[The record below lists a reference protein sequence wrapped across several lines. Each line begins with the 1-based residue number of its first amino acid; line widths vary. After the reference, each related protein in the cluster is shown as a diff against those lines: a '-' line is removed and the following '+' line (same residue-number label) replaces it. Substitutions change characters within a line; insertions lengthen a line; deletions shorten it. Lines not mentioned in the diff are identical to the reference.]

1 MARTRESQDE
11 RVKGISNL
19 KQKIAK
25 NEITDEELEI
35 LEQAGIDVTEYKKA
49 FRENSEVTQTGNSEA
64 ERKGRIKQIVRK
76 GMQDTAKKEEIVAE
90 KLFERVTDEEIK
102 TKSRRILK
110 ESIVGEL
117 KQKAAVI
124 RKRKGIE
131 ELTEEE
137 MQEIDEEVQRI
148 DVNSLIEGIVSGKI
162 SEEQQ
167 EILDELKNGEYGF
180 DIEIH
185 KAKIKDKSELERRIR
200 KDKLEKLKAGV
211 TRGIETQKKIDKLKG
226 RIDEEERPDEN
237 ISKFIYGNS
246 WYVALDEEGYVID
259 SELNSK
265 FDENGIELDTY
276 RKTLDEYK
284 KREIQPEAI
293 EETTQNVTVQ
303 DKEKAICE
311 LQEKDEEKTKKG
323 DIIE

>member
-1 MARTRESQDE
+1 M
-11 RVKGISNL
+11 
-19 KQKIAK
+19 
-25 NEITDEELEI
+25 
-35 LEQAGIDVTEYKKA
+35 
-49 FRENSEVTQTGNSEA
+49 
-64 ERKGRIKQIVRK
+64 
-76 GMQDTAKKEEIVAE
+76 
-90 KLFERVTDEEIK
+90 
-102 TKSRRILK
+102 
-110 ESIVGEL
+110 
-117 KQKAAVI
+117 
-124 RKRKGIE
+124 
-131 ELTEEE
+131 
-137 MQEIDEEVQRI
+137 
-148 DVNSLIEGIVSGKI
+148 
-162 SEEQQ
+162 
-167 EILDELKNGEYGF
+167 LKNGEYGF
-180 DIEIH
+180 DIESH

-211 TRGIETQKKIDKLKG
+211 TMGIEVQKKIDRLKG